1 MVDEVKYRTDPGTF
15 ATETKSLFVGDLS
28 TERLRLARAYR
39 ERKSKARERKSSS
52 LLDEV
57 QQQTLKELR
66 SIPYMDGSPLKDEVD
81 FAGPGKDDE
90 PGSSGPRGSNDE
102 DDSETPLRPI
112 DHAAKAIL
120 AVKNH
125 NLKALEELLDTQN
138 VPVDTRDQHGNTLFI
153 LACQQ
158 GSKRQAKFLLRR
170 GANINAQNNSGVSA
184 CPARVPGENSSL
196 IPSHCPW
203 N

>member
-28 TERLRLARAYR
+28 TDRLRLARAYR

-66 SIPYMDGSPLKDEVD
+66 GIPYMDGSPLKDEVD

-90 PGSSGPRGSNDE
+90 PGSSGPRGSK
-102 DDSETPLRPI
+102 
-112 DHAAKAIL
+112 H
-120 AVKNH
+120 
-125 NLKALEELLDTQN
+125 
-138 VPVDTRDQHGNTLFI
+138 F
-153 LACQQ
+153 
-158 GSKRQAKFLLRR
+158 
-170 GANINAQNNSGVSA
+170 
-184 CPARVPGENSSL
+184 RVHRTG
-196 IPSHCPW
+196 
-203 N
+203 